1 MPYLPT
7 TQAFLEQSAL
17 LLEAYPESTRITTK
31 YSFPTERR
39 AQQHKRQKSLAK
51 KQSNPTSTQA
61 PADSTPTTPIASLT
75 LKTYNPAT
83 GVCLKYR
90 TNKLQEVSRLITAL
104 GKLAGGADVASLG
117 LSGPGADVEMVD
129 APAVEEEVVQG
140 TAKAAGGAGGKGKKK
155 GGKGKR

>member
-7 TQAFLEQSAL
+7 TQAYLEQSAL
-17 LLEAYPESTRITTK
+17 LLEAYPETTRITTK

-39 AQQHKRQKSLAK
+39 AQQHKREKSLAK
-51 KQSNPTSTQA
+51 KQASSTQEPA
-61 PADSTPTTPIASLT
+61 PTDPTPSAPIASLT
-75 LKTYNPAT
+75 LKTYNPTT

-90 TNKLQEVSRLITAL
+90 TNKLQEVSRLMTGL

-117 LSGPGADVEMVD
+117 LSGPADVEMVD
-129 APAVEEEVVQG
+129 APAVEEEVVQSG
-140 TAKAAGGAGGKGKKK
+140 KAASGKGKKK

>member
-17 LLEAYPESTRITTK
+17 LLEAYPETTRITTK

-39 AQQHKRQKSLAK
+39 AQQHKREKSLAK
-51 KQSNPTSTQA
+51 KQASSTTETAPTE
-61 PADSTPTTPIASLT
+61 STPTAPIASLT

-90 TNKLQEVSRLITAL
+90 TNKLQEVSRLMTGL

-129 APAVEEEVVQG
+129 APAAEEEVVQTQSG
-140 TAKAAGGAGGKGKKK
+140 KVPAGGKGKKK

>member
-7 TQAFLEQSAL
+7 TQAFLEQSAQ
-17 LLEAYPESTRITTK
+17 LLEAYPETTRITTK

-39 AQQHKRQKSLAK
+39 AQKHKREKSLAK
-51 KQSNPTSTQA
+51 KQSEPASESASTQPADPSTSTSTA
-61 PADSTPTTPIASLT
+61 PVACLT
-75 LKTYNPAT
+75 LKTFNPAT

-90 TNKLQEVSRLITAL
+90 TNKLQEVSRLMTGL

-129 APAVEEEVVQG
+129 APVVIEEVVQ
-140 TAKAAGGAGGKGKKK
+140 AGKGGKGKKK